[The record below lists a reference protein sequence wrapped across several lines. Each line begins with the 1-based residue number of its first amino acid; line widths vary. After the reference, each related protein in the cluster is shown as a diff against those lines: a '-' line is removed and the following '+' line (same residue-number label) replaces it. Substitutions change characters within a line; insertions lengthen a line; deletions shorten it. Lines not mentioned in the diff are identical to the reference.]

1 MRTTLTLDDDNA
13 VRLER
18 LRKER
23 DASLKDVVN
32 DAIRRGLNEMEAHPR
47 KYEPFQIKV
56 MNLGKPL
63 FTSPEDLKALIRQLD
78 EEEDLK
84 KLGRT

>member
-23 DASLKDVVN
+23 DVAFRDVVN
-32 DAIRRGLNEMEAHPR
+32 DAIRSGLNELEAPPKKR
-47 KYEPFQIKV
+47 KPFRTGV
-56 MNLGKPL
+56 FDPGRPL
-63 FTSPEDLKALIRQLD
+63 VPIDNIGDVIEMLD
-78 EEEDLK
+78 EADLSAK
-84 KLGRT
+84 RST

>member
-23 DASLKDVVN
+23 DLSLKEVVN
-32 DAIRRGLNEMEAHPR
+32 DAIRRGLDALSQPSPPR
-47 KYEPFQIKV
+47 KPFRTTTIDGGEPVFK
-56 MNLGKPL
+56 
-63 FTSPEDLKALIRQLD
+63 SPTELKDLIARLD
-78 EEEDLK
+78 EEEQLR
-84 KLGRT
+84 KLGRS